1 MQAYNNTKPLITTGW
16 ARALVFVFLY
26 ISVLLAAGFGLIF
39 LFKSNGLGMDKIPSD
54 PRFLFASITASCLI
68 SFVLVWLFRKMV
80 DRASFI
86 SLGFETRQMT
96 GHAAVGFFLG
106 ILLLCMGTI
115 LLVATGFL
123 HWTDIN
129 FNAKDLFLSMGLMIL
144 VAFSEEL
151 VFRGYILQNLLDSIG
166 KWPALLI
173 SALSFALAHS
183 ANPGFSL
190 LAALNIFL
198 AGILL
203 GINYIYTRNLW
214 YAILLHFSWNYF
226 QGPILGYDVSGQNL
240 QSLFQHEVKGSIWIT
255 GGSFGLEGSLITT
268 GLFIVAIG
276 LMAFVYKKKLALATD
291 SANRK

>member
-1 MQAYNNTKPLITTGW
+1 MRAYNNTKPLIPMGW
-16 ARALVFVFLY
+16 ARALIFVFLY
-26 ISVLLAAGFGLIF
+26 LSILLAAGFVLIL
-39 LFKSNGLGMDKIPSD
+39 LFKVNGLTLDKIPSD
-54 PRFLFASITASCLI
+54 PRFLFASITANCLI
-68 SFVLVWLFRKMV
+68 SFVMVWLFRKIV
-80 DRASFI
+80 DRASFK
-86 SLGFETRQMT
+86 SLGFETRQMG

-115 LLVATGFL
+115 ILVATGFL

-129 FNAKDLFLSMGLMIL
+129 FNAKDLFLSMGLMVL

-151 VFRGYILQNLLDSIG
+151 VFRGYILINLMESVG

-183 ANPGFSL
+183 ANPDFSL

-214 YAILLHFSWNYF
+214 YGILLHFSWNFF

-255 GGSFGLEGSLITT
+255 GGKFGLEGSLIAT
-268 GLFIVAIG
+268 GLYILAI
-276 LMAFVYKKKLALATD
+276 LLLAFLYNKKLSPGRLIATG
-291 SANRK
+291 K